1 MIRTL
6 QLILPVLLLTA
17 CQSDMLSWR
26 GNLLFSELPGGSFVL
41 HRDVVIAPGLAH
53 IVFQDGT
60 AAHGASE
67 FQPRCEL
74 VVKHIMDTP
83 QTIPAGNFRIGRVLG
98 NQRYVKH
105 PSGGIK
111 LAAAGD
117 AIRLAGDDSNEWLMY
132 TFRMQLLSDAQ
143 AETPTLV
150 CGGAYN
156 FPFYAR
162 YPTLQEMRDALG
174 DYATLTLRQ
183 ALN

>member
-1 MIRTL
+1 
-6 QLILPVLLLTA
+6 
-17 CQSDMLSWR
+17 
-26 GNLLFSELPGGSFVL
+26 
-41 HRDVVIAPGLAH
+41 
-53 IVFQDGT
+53 
-60 AAHGASE
+60 
-67 FQPRCEL
+67 
-74 VVKHIMDTP
+74 
-83 QTIPAGNFRIGRVLG
+83 VLG
-98 NQRYVKH
+98 DQRYVKH
-105 PSGGIK
+105 PPGGIK